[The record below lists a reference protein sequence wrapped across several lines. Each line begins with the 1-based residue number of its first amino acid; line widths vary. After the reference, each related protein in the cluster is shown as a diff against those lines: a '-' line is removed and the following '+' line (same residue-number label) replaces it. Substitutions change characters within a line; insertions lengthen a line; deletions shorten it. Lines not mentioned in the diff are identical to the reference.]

1 VTERREVWIT
11 GVGLLTCLGDG
22 VEKAWEH
29 LERGDPPPYDEKSFA
44 PYIVHQLPPM
54 SFDKQIPKK
63 SDQRQM
69 ETWQRVGVYSAGLA
83 LTDAGI
89 AGKAEMLDHTDMIV
103 AAGGGER
110 DIAVDTAIMAGLR
123 KTNQPGAFLN
133 ERLMSDLR
141 PTLFLAQLPNLLA
154 GNISLV
160 HGIVGSSRTF
170 MGEESA
176 GVDAVRVAQA
186 RIAAGQSELTLVGGA
201 YHGTRWD
208 VLLAFELG
216 GVVLKNKFAPVWDRG
231 PEGGIAFATMGAFL
245 MLESKEHAT
254 ARGARPRARISQVF
268 SDRNVRQPGDAE
280 ASLRRQWHAITGQV
294 DRAHSAII
302 SGAAGLQPATS
313 AELTVLKEI
322 GLPVRNTGT
331 HIGHGVDTQFVANLG
346 IGCAAIEHGKLFAPM
361 GSGDV
366 GATPEGLRQVVVT
379 SIGNWRG
386 EGLALLERVN

>member
-1 VTERREVWIT
+1 
-11 GVGLLTCLGDG
+11 L
-22 VEKAWEH
+22 
-29 LERGDPPPYDEKSFA
+29 
-44 PYIVHQLPPM
+44 
-54 SFDKQIPKK
+54 
-63 SDQRQM
+63 
-69 ETWQRVGVYSAGLA
+69 
-83 LTDAGI
+83 
-89 AGKAEMLDHTDMIV
+89 
-103 AAGGGER
+103 
-110 DIAVDTAIMAGLR
+110 
-123 KTNQPGAFLN
+123 
-133 ERLMSDLR
+133 
-141 PTLFLAQLPNLLA
+141 
-154 GNISLV
+154 
-160 HGIVGSSRTF
+160 
-170 MGEESA
+170 SA

-216 GVVLKNKFAPVWDRG
+216 GVVLKDKFAPVWDRG

-245 MLESKEHAT
+245 MLESKEHAV
-254 ARGARPRARISQVF
+254 ARGARPRARISQVY

-280 ASLRRQWHAITGQV
+280 ASLRRRWDAIAGQV
-294 DRAHSAII
+294 DRAHSAVI

-346 IGCAAIEHGKLFAPM
+346 IGCAAIEHGKLFAPT
-361 GSGDV
+361 GSGDA
-366 GATPEGLRQVVVT
+366 GASPEGLRQMVVT

>member
-1 VTERREVWIT
+1 
-11 GVGLLTCLGDG
+11 L
-22 VEKAWEH
+22 
-29 LERGDPPPYDEKSFA
+29 
-44 PYIVHQLPPM
+44 
-54 SFDKQIPKK
+54 
-63 SDQRQM
+63 
-69 ETWQRVGVYSAGLA
+69 
-83 LTDAGI
+83 
-89 AGKAEMLDHTDMIV
+89 LDHTDMIV

-245 MLESKEHAT
+245 MLESKEHAV
-254 ARGARPRARISQVF
+254 ARGARPRVRISQVF

-280 ASLRRQWHAITGQV
+280 ASLRRQWDAITRQV
-294 DRAHSAII
+294 DRAHSAVI

-331 HIGHGVDTQFVANLG
+331 HIGHGVDTQFMANLG

-361 GSGDV
+361 GSGDA
-366 GATPEGLRQVVVT
+366 GASPEGLRQVVVT